1 MRIKHYLNVLLF
13 FLRLWTHLGK
23 GLPVTP
29 SLTTGLAATLSSPPM
44 LFVAEHLYN
53 DDVHDGDDDA
63 ADEDDDDSDDDDA
76 AADDDDD
83 DDDYDDGDDD
93 ELSHLHNPWC
103 W

>member
-1 MRIKHYLNVLLF
+1 MAS
-13 FLRLWTHLGK
+13 WSHLGK

-29 SLTTGLAATLSSPPM
+29 ILTTGLAATLSSPPM

-53 DDVHDGDDDA
+53 DDVHDGDDD
-63 ADEDDDDSDDDDA
+63 DDDA
-76 AADDDDD
+76 DADD
-83 DDDYDDGDDD
+83 GGDD

>member
-1 MRIKHYLNVLLF
+1 M
-13 FLRLWTHLGK
+13 WPHLGK

-53 DDVHDGDDDA
+53 DDVHDGDDD
-63 ADEDDDDSDDDDA
+63 DDDA
-76 AADDDDD
+76 DADD
-83 DDDYDDGDDD
+83 GGDD

>member
-1 MRIKHYLNVLLF
+1 MLSKNVEKKALF
-13 FLRLWTHLGK
+13 ECLVFLKMSSHLGK

-53 DDVHDGDDDA
+53 DDVHDH
-63 ADEDDDDSDDDDA
+63 DDDSDG
-76 AADDDDD
+76 
-83 DDDYDDGDDD
+83 DGDDD

>member
-1 MRIKHYLNVLLF
+1 MAF
-13 FLRLWTHLGK
+13 WSHLGK

-44 LFVAEHLYN
+44 LFVAEHLCN
-53 DDVHDGDDDA
+53 DHV
-63 ADEDDDDSDDDDA
+63 EDDDDDADDDDYNGDDDDDA
-76 AADDDDD
+76 DADD
-83 DDDYDDGDDD
+83 GGDD

>member
-1 MRIKHYLNVLLF
+1 MAF
-13 FLRLWTHLGK
+13 WSHLGK

-29 SLTTGLAATLSSPPM
+29 ILTTGLAATLSSPPM

-53 DDVHDGDDDA
+53 DDVHDGDDD
-63 ADEDDDDSDDDDA
+63 DDDA
-76 AADDDDD
+76 DADD
-83 DDDYDDGDDD
+83 GGDD

>member
-1 MRIKHYLNVLLF
+1 MRIKPYLNVLF
-13 FLRLWTHLGK
+13 FLKMWSHLGK

-53 DDVHDGDDDA
+53 DDVHDHDH
-63 ADEDDDDSDDDDA
+63 DDDDA
-76 AADDDDD
+76 DDD
-83 DDDYDDGDDD
+83 GGGDD

>member
-1 MRIKHYLNVLLF
+1 MAF
-13 FLRLWTHLGK
+13 WSHLGK

-53 DDVHDGDDDA
+53 DDVHDGDDD
-63 ADEDDDDSDDDDA
+63 DDDA
-76 AADDDDD
+76 DADDG
-83 DDDYDDGDDD
+83 GDD
-93 ELSHLHNPWC
+93 EFPHLHNPWC

>member
-1 MRIKHYLNVLLF
+1 MAF
-13 FLRLWTHLGK
+13 WSDLGK

-29 SLTTGLAATLSSPPM
+29 ILTTGLAATLSSPPM

-53 DDVHDGDDDA
+53 DDVDY
-63 ADEDDDDSDDDDA
+63 DDDA
-76 AADDDDD
+76 AAADD
-83 DDDYDDGDDD
+83 DDGDDD